1 MTWPTR
7 TNWAIDRAFS
17 IDHVYDNRTKFLA
30 DPAKAT
36 LFQSAE
42 RFVCGF
48 GLPPF
53 QREPVWEEE
62 RAVGFVENVILGHH
76 PGHWQFNRNNDS
88 ALVELADG
96 RSVWLYDNWL
106 LDGQQRFLALD
117 SYWSDRFLVFGMYWS
132 EVPVRDQRR
141 FRAAPFSASEHRIS
155 DYDELVD
162 LYCRIN
168 RGGVPHTDA
177 EMAMARKAD

>member
-1 MTWPTR
+1 MGWPPR
-7 TNWAIDRAFS
+7 IDRAVERAYTL
-17 IDHVYDNRTKFLA
+17 DHVYKTRNRFLE
-30 DPAKAT
+30 DPEKAT
-36 LFQSAE
+36 SFLSAE

-53 QREPVWEEE
+53 QREAVWQEE

-76 PGHWQFNRNNDS
+76 PGHWQLNRNSDS
-88 ALVELADG
+88 DLVELADG

-106 LDGQQRFLALD
+106 LDGQQRLIALD
-117 SYWSDRFLVFGMYWS
+117 SYWFDRFPVFDLYWS

-141 FRAAPFSASEHRIS
+141 FLSTSFAASEHRIS
-155 DYDELVD
+155 DYGQLVD
-162 LYCRIN
+162 LYHRIN

-177 EMAMARKAD
+177 EMAIARRPD